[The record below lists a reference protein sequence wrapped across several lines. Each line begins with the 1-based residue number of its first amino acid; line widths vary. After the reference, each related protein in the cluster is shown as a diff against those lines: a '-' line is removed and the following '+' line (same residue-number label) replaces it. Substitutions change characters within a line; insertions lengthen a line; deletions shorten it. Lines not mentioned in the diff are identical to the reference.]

1 MTAAPVP
8 PTATPV
14 PPAPGHGPARR
25 EGYAG
30 QAARGLSCLGRL
42 FGQEPGFAGVA
53 QDAVDLL
60 FGTWGHRTARGIDEP
75 EAARGRAPF
84 EFSLVM
90 KDRGPEIRIFLRPL
104 SDEGPTTATGSWEN
118 GWRTL
123 RALEECGAA
132 SLTRARTVRDLFV
145 PRSEQAAF
153 GMCVA
158 ATVRP
163 TGVAD
168 AKVYFDTLAA
178 GTADNRRVIGEA
190 MDRLGHGAAWRW
202 LRRHDAEG
210 MTRLMPAFLALD
222 LDDSPRA
229 RTKFYTTV
237 DERSGD
243 ALRTRLTRLS
253 GVAGRK
259 ADGLLRALS
268 ADGPD
273 ALAGP
278 GTRPTL
284 CWNLSEPGV
293 ERPDDATLYVPFQRY
308 TPSGSEA
315 LARLRPYVRPADLT
329 RLARLLAHGAVEEG
343 QPQAGEHGPNAFHWA
358 AAKLNR
364 EARDPLTLYVSAAIV
379 DRASGAES

>member
-8 PTATPV
+8 PAATPV
-14 PPAPGHGPARR
+14 PPASGHGTARR

-30 QAARGLSCLGRL
+30 QAARGLACLGRL
-42 FGQEPGFAGVA
+42 FGREPGFAGVA

-104 SDEGPTTATGSWEN
+104 SDEGPTTATASWEN

-168 AKVYFDTLAA
+168 P
-178 GTADNRRVIGEA
+178 
-190 MDRLGHGAAWRW
+190 GA
-202 LRRHDAEG
+202 
-210 MTRLMPAFLALD
+210 
-222 LDDSPRA
+222 
-229 RTKFYTTV
+229 
-237 DERSGD
+237 
-243 ALRTRLTRLS
+243 
-253 GVAGRK
+253 
-259 ADGLLRALS
+259 
-268 ADGPD
+268 
-273 ALAGP
+273 
-278 GTRPTL
+278 
-284 CWNLSEPGV
+284 
-293 ERPDDATLYVPFQRY
+293 ERPDDAALYVPFQRY
-308 TPSGSEA
+308 TPSGSET

-329 RLARLLAHGAVEEG
+329 RLARFLAHGAAEEG
-343 QPQAGEHGPNAFHWA
+343 QPQTGEHGPNPFHWA
-358 AAKLNR
+358 AAKLKR
-364 EARDPLTLYVSAAIV
+364 EARDPLTLYVSAATV
-379 DRASGAES
+379 DRASGAEG

>member
-1 MTAAPVP
+1 V
-8 PTATPV
+8 
-14 PPAPGHGPARR
+14 PGHGTAQR

-30 QAARGLSCLGRL
+30 QAARGLACLGRL

-104 SDEGPTTATGSWEN
+104 SDEGPTTATASWEN

-190 MDRLGHGAAWRW
+190 MGRLGHGEAWRW

-253 GVAGRK
+253 GVAGRRT
-259 ADGLLRALS
+259 AS
-268 ADGPD
+268 CGPC
-273 ALAGP
+273 
-278 GTRPTL
+278 RPTVPTR
-284 CWNLSEPGV
+284 WPGPAPG
-293 ERPDDATLYVPFQRY
+293 RPCAGTCRRRGWSAPTTPRCTCPSSATR
-308 TPSGSEA
+308 
-315 LARLRPYVRPADLT
+315 RPAPRP
-329 RLARLLAHGAVEEG
+329 RLGCGRTYAR
-343 QPQAGEHGPNAFHWA
+343 
-358 AAKLNR
+358 R
-364 EARDPLTLYVSAAIV
+364 T
-379 DRASGAES
+379 

>member
-1 MTAAPVP
+1 
-8 PTATPV
+8 
-14 PPAPGHGPARR
+14 
-25 EGYAG
+25 
-30 QAARGLSCLGRL
+30 
-42 FGQEPGFAGVA
+42 VA

-104 SDEGPTTATGSWEN
+104 SDEGPTTATASWEN

-168 AKVYFDTLAA
+168 AK
-178 GTADNRRVIGEA
+178 
-190 MDRLGHGAAWRW
+190 HGAAWRW

-229 RTKFYTTV
+229 RTKFCTTV

-243 ALRTRLTRLS
+243 ALRTRLTGLS

-268 ADGPD
+268 AGGSD
-273 ALAGP
+273 ALAMP

-284 CWNLSEPGV
+284 CWNLSEPGA
-293 ERPDDATLYVPFQRY
+293 ERPDDAMLYVPFQRY
-308 TPSGSEA
+308 TPSGSET

-329 RLARLLAHGAVEEG
+329 RLARFLAHGAAEEG
-343 QPQAGEHGPNAFHWA
+343 QPQTGEHGPNPFHWA

-364 EARDPLTLYVSAAIV
+364 EARDPLTLYVSAATV
-379 DRASGAES
+379 DRASGAEG